1 MAAGEGEDGK
11 KDEADGLMEVGGTKA
26 REVKEEE
33 LEGRRG
39 IDTYPA
45 LLLSSSQ
52 PLDWPV
58 LGWALLSHWGR
69 ATQNHTP
76 KERGRKRE
84 VDGGGKEKETREERK
99 QTEKNKSKG
108 SVKITGEVI
117 NRKRKRKGVNT

>member
-1 MAAGEGEDGK
+1 
-11 KDEADGLMEVGGTKA
+11 MEVGGTRY

-76 KERGRKRE
+76 KERGGRKKWME
-84 VDGGGKEKETREERK
+84 EEKRRK
-99 QTEKNKSKG
+99 QGKKG
-108 SVKITGEVI
+108 SRQRRI
-117 NRKRKRKGVNT
+117 NRKDR

>member
-1 MAAGEGEDGK
+1 
-11 KDEADGLMEVGGTKA
+11 MEVGGTRY

-76 KERGRKRE
+76 KERGGRGGREKWMEEEKR
-84 VDGGGKEKETREERK
+84 RK
-99 QTEKNKSKG
+99 QGKKG
-108 SVKITGEVI
+108 SRQRRI
-117 NRKRKRKGVNT
+117 NRKDR